1 MKIKHCWNCGIEV
14 PYIEYDNINYIPKCK
29 ECGVLYP
36 EKPKDEALL
45 SIYQEEYLND
55 KSDENLSRLFE
66 LLKKVTFNVIRYK
79 LKSKS
84 SYEQIDEIWDKV
96 QWSLEKLLMY
106 YKEKPDFKI
115 TTSFVQYIKQV
126 VLFPLYNKVEKER
139 QKKEISIYTP
149 KFKNS
154 DKNSKELCDYLS
166 KSVDGGLEELE
177 NEMDY
182 DTNKNGIIG
191 KSVDFIKD
199 VALSIYEYDGFKNCI
214 YMLLLYKFFISGESD
229 DVLVRKITDS
239 LDYSLVNKFEESKN
253 LYREILINYSSDGA

>member
-199 VALSIYEYDGFKNCI
+199 VALSIYEYDGFKN
-214 YMLLLYKFFISGESD
+214 F
-229 DVLVRKITDS
+229 
-239 LDYSLVNKFEESKN
+239 
-253 LYREILINYSSDGA
+253 